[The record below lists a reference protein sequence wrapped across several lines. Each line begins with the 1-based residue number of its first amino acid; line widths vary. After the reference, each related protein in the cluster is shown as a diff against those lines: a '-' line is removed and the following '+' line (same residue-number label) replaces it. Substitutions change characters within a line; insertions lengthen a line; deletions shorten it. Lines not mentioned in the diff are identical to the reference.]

1 MNRGMRRTRS
11 GGPTQTLITF
21 VRSCVPEIAL
31 GASLLDGK
39 PAFSEIAIR
48 ESERQRISRELHDS
62 TSQLLV
68 VLQLKLG
75 ELGRSGVPGT
85 ELLLHEITEIVR
97 DVHRSIGHV
106 RSTQKASEED
116 AEGASIAVARLFQS
130 LGRLDQS
137 A

>member
-1 MNRGMRRTRS
+1 M
-11 GGPTQTLITF
+11 
-21 VRSCVPEIAL
+21 
-31 GASLLDGK
+31 DGK